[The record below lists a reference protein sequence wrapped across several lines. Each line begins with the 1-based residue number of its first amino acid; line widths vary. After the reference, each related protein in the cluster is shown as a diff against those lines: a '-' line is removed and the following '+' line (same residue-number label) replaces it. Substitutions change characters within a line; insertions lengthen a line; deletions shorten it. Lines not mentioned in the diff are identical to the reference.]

1 MSIRFKKA
9 AAQANFSRFQPL
21 SDKGFY
27 ESFFIRAN
35 HPTLPQAFWI
45 RYTLFCPVGRPDK
58 RMGELWAIFFDGE
71 DITTSK
77 EEFPI
82 QDCNFPDTHFTVSVG
97 NSTINSKTAVGK
109 AGEINW
115 NLNYSTQTAPFFF
128 FPLYLYHSPL
138 PKAKSIASQPY
149 AFFDGTIQVGN
160 KTLVI
165 DNWAGS
171 QNHNWGERHTDAY
184 AWGQVVGFDNSPQ
197 TFLEV
202 ATAKLQIGQ
211 FDAPAITILILQHEG
226 KRYELNSP
234 LQWKNNKATYHFFEW
249 EFECQSKEITIK
261 GKIKAPK
268 AYFVG
273 LRYYNPIG
281 GYKCC
286 LNTKIAQCELEIKK
300 TGQNVPQ
307 ALYSA
312 NGVAFEI
319 LTDEE
324 EEKHHVPIH
333 F

>member
-1 MSIRFKKA
+1 MSIRFTKA
-9 AAQANFSRFQPL
+9 AAQANFSRFRPL

-45 RYTLFCPVGRPDK
+45 RYTLFSPVGRPDQ
-58 RMGELWAIFFDGE
+58 RMGELWAIFFDGAE
-71 DITTSK
+71 ITTTK
-77 EEFPI
+77 KEFPI
-82 QDCNFPDTHFTVSVG
+82 QECNFPDTHFGVSVG
-97 NSTINSKTAVGK
+97 KSTINSTTAKGQASSLK
-109 AGEINW
+109 WE
-115 NLNYSTQTAPFFF
+115 LNFSTESKPFFF
-128 FPLYLYHSPL
+128 LPLYLYNSPL
-138 PKAKSIASQPY
+138 PKAKSIVSQPY
-149 AFFDGTIQVGN
+149 AFFDGKIQVGDREITIN
-160 KTLVI
+160 K
-165 DNWAGS
+165 WRGS

-184 AWGQVVGFDNSPQ
+184 AWGQVVGFDNSPH

-202 ATAKLQIGQ
+202 ATARLQVGERN
-211 FDAPAITILILQHEG
+211 APPITILVLQHEG
-226 KRYELNSP
+226 KRYHLNGV
-234 LQWKNNKATYHFFEW
+234 LQWKNNSASYRFFEW
-249 EFECQSKEITIK
+249 EFECQTKEIAIK

-281 GYKCC
+281 GYKHC

-300 TGQNVPQ
+300 QGQEVPQ

-312 NGVAFEI
+312 NGAAFEI

-324 EEKHHVPIH
+324 EEKHHIPIH